1 LSREA
6 AGSAVA
12 RENVIGRFAGAGV
25 AADIGGRR
33 VATVAA
39 AAALLVAGGVA
50 DAAGYRRAGAV
61 LALASLSLT
70 GLPIVWRAV
79 RGLARFESNVDEL
92 VSLAIVASLLLG
104 EWASAAIVAFIMVLG
119 SLIEAFVSARARR
132 HLEALVAAQPRHALR
147 LSDDGGVHQVP
158 IADLRPGDRILVRP
172 GDVIAADG
180 QVEDGE
186 SQVDES
192 LLTGESAPADRGP
205 GDLVSGGTINESGSL
220 TVRVRRVGE
229 ESAHGKVLRLIR
241 EAESHRAP
249 ILRAAEAY
257 ARWFTPGVL
266 TLAGVVWVATG
277 DVQRAVTMLIVGCP
291 CAFVLATPTAIVAAM
306 SRAAREGLLLK
317 GGRYVEGCARVAAIA
332 FDKTGTLTKGEC
344 RVVDVI
350 PCEGGTQ
357 AGLLAA
363 AARLEA
369 AADHPLARAIQSRAA
384 ADGVVVSES
393 LAILREAGLGITG
406 RTGDAS
412 EVWRLGNARF
422 MARHGIDV
430 GPLESSAERLRARGL
445 SIVYVARGD
454 HAKGLLSIEDEV
466 RPEARDVIAELRADG
481 LREVS
486 ILSGDARAVALAV
499 AADVGVEAADVVAEL
514 LPEQKYECVQDL
526 ERRHGRLCYVGD
538 GANDGPA
545 LSVATVG
552 VSLGSRHDTVALE
565 TAAVVLMRNSL
576 SALPFLFR
584 LSRRTTR
591 TINQNLVLFG
601 LMFNAAMLALSSAG
615 VLTPILGALAHN
627 VGSISVV
634 INSARLLLFE
644 RARGRAGSARLP

>member
-1 LSREA
+1 M
-6 AGSAVA
+6 
-12 RENVIGRFAGAGV
+12 IGRFAGAGV

-39 AAALLVAGGVA
+39 AAALLVIGGLV
-50 DAAGYRRAGAV
+50 DAAGHRQAGAA

-79 RGLARFESNVDEL
+79 RGLARLESNVDEL

-119 SLIEAFVSARARR
+119 SLIEEFVSARARR
-132 HLEALVAAQPRHALR
+132 HLEALVAA
-147 LSDDGGVHQVP
+147 
-158 IADLRPGDRILVRP
+158 
-172 GDVIAADG
+172 
-180 QVEDGE
+180 
-186 SQVDES
+186 
-192 LLTGESAPADRGP
+192 
-205 GDLVSGGTINESGSL
+205 
-220 TVRVRRVGE
+220 
-229 ESAHGKVLRLIR
+229 
-241 EAESHRAP
+241 
-249 ILRAAEAY
+249 
-257 ARWFTPGVL
+257 
-266 TLAGVVWVATG
+266 
-277 DVQRAVTMLIVGCP
+277 
-291 CAFVLATPTAIVAAM
+291 M
-306 SRAAREGLLLK
+306 SRAAREGLLVK

-344 RVVDVI
+344 RVMDVV
-350 PCEGGTQ
+350 PTDGSTQ

-369 AADHPLARAIQSRAA
+369 AADHPLARAIQARAVA
-384 ADGVVVSES
+384 EGVAVLES
-393 LAILREAGLGITG
+393 LSILREAGLGITG
-406 RTGDAS
+406 RDGDAG
-412 EVWRLGNARF
+412 EAWRLGNARF

-430 GPLESSAERLRARGL
+430 GRLESDAERLRARGL
-445 SIVYVARGD
+445 SIVYVARGS
-454 HAKGLLSIEDEV
+454 HAQGLLSIEDEV

-481 LREVS
+481 LHRIS
-486 ILSGDARAVALAV
+486 ILSGDARAVTLAV
-499 AADVGVEAADVVAEL
+499 AADVGVDPADVEAEL
-514 LPEQKYECVQDL
+514 LPEQKYDRVQDL
-526 ERRHGRLCYVGD
+526 ERRQGRICYVGD

-576 SALPFLFR
+576 TALPFLFR

-601 LMFNAAMLALSSAG
+601 LMFNAAMLALSSIG
-615 VLTPILGALAHN
+615 ILTPILGAPAHN
-627 VGSISVV
+627 VGSVSVV

-644 RARGRAGSARLP
+644 RAPAVTSSRPPQPPGTA

>member
-1 LSREA
+1 LEA
-6 AGSAVA
+6 AASAVA
-12 RENVIGRFAGAGV
+12 RKNVIGRFASPGV

-39 AAALLVAGGVA
+39 AAALLVMGGLA
-50 DAAGYRRAGAV
+50 DAAGYRRAGAG
-61 LALASLSLT
+61 LELASLSLT

-119 SLIEAFVSARARR
+119 SLIEEFVSARARH

-147 LSDDGGVHQVP
+147 LSDDGAVRQVP
-158 IADLRPGDRILVRP
+158 TADLRPGDRILVRP
-172 GDVIAADG
+172 GDVVAADG

-220 TVRVRRVGE
+220 TVRVRRVGD

-241 EAESHRAP
+241 DAESHRAP

-257 ARWFTPGVL
+257 ARWFTPAVL
-266 TLAGVVWVATG
+266 TLAAVVWVGTG
-277 DVQRAVTMLIVGCP
+277 DAQRAVTMLIVGCP

-306 SRAAREGLLLK
+306 SRAAREGLLVK

-332 FDKTGTLTKGEC
+332 FDKTGTLTKGDC
-344 RVVDVI
+344 RVVDVV
-350 PCEGGTQ
+350 PTMGNTQ
-357 AGLLAA
+357 SGLLAA

-369 AADHPLARAIQSRAA
+369 AADHPLARAIQARAVA
-384 ADGVVVSES
+384 EGVAVSES
-393 LAILREAGLGITG
+393 LSILREAGLGITG
-406 RTGDAS
+406 RDGDAS
-412 EVWRLGNARF
+412 EAWRLGNARF

-430 GPLESSAERLRARGL
+430 GPLEPDANRLRARGL
-445 SIVYVARGD
+445 SIVYVARGS
-454 HAKGLLSIEDEV
+454 HAQGLLSIEDEV

-481 LREVS
+481 LRQIS
-486 ILSGDARAVALAV
+486 ILSGDARAVTLAV
-499 AADVGVEAADVVAEL
+499 AAEVGVDPADVEAEL
-514 LPEQKYECVQDL
+514 LPEQKYDRVQEL
-526 ERRHGRLCYVGD
+526 ERRYGRLCYVGD

-576 SALPFLFR
+576 TALPFLFR

-601 LMFNAAMLALSSAG
+601 LVFNAAMLALSSAG
-615 VLTPILGALAHN
+615 ILTPILGALAHN
-627 VGSISVV
+627 VGSVSVV

-644 RARGRAGSARLP
+644 RRRGRAGSPRLP

>member
-1 LSREA
+1 
-6 AGSAVA
+6 
-12 RENVIGRFAGAGV
+12 VIGRFAG
-25 AADIGGRR
+25 GG
-33 VATVAA
+33 TVAEIGVGRVVTTA
-39 AAALLVAGGVA
+39 AAGALLVAAAVVE
-50 DAAGYRRAGAV
+50 AAGHPGAGAV
-61 LALASLSLT
+61 LALVSLSFT
-70 GLPIVWRAV
+70 GFPIVWRAV
-79 RGLARFESNVDEL
+79 GGLARLESNVDEL
-92 VSLAIVASLLLG
+92 VSLAIAASLVLG
-104 EWASAAIVAFIMVLG
+104 EWTSAAIVAFIMVLG
-119 SLIEAFVSARARR
+119 SLIEEFVSARARR

-158 IADLRPGDRILVRP
+158 TVDLGPGDRILVRP

-192 LLTGESAPADRGP
+192 LLTGESAPVDRGP

-220 TVRVRRVGE
+220 TVRVRRVGDD
-229 ESAHGKVLRLIR
+229 SAHGKVLRLIR
-241 EAESHRAP
+241 DAESHRAP
-249 ILRAAEAY
+249 VLRAAESY

-266 TLAGVVWVATG
+266 TLSGIVWVATG

-306 SRAAREGLLLK
+306 SRAAREGLLIK

-350 PCEGGTQ
+350 PALGSSR

-369 AADHPLARAIQSRAA
+369 AADHPLARAIQARAA
-384 ADGVVVSES
+384 AES
-393 LAILREAGLGITG
+393 VAVTQSLSILREAGLGIAG
-406 RTGDAS
+406 RADDGGEA
-412 EVWRLGNARF
+412 WRLGNARF
-422 MARHGIDV
+422 MARHGIDL
-430 GPLESSAERLRARGL
+430 GRLEPDAERLRAEGL
-445 SIVYVARGD
+445 SIVYVAHGSE
-454 HAKGLLSIEDEV
+454 AKGLFSIEDEV
-466 RPEARDVIAELRADG
+466 RPEAREVIGALRADG
-481 LREVS
+481 LREIR
-486 ILSGDARAVALAV
+486 ILSGDARPVALAV
-499 AADVGVEAADVVAEL
+499 AAAVGVDPADVFAEL
-514 LPEQKYECVQDL
+514 LPQQKYEHVQDL
-526 ERRHGRLCYVGD
+526 ERKYGRLCYVGD

-576 SALPFLFR
+576 SVLPFLFR
-584 LSRRTTR
+584 LSRATTR
-591 TINQNLVLFG
+591 TIHQNLVLFG

-615 VLTPILGALAHN
+615 ILTPILGALAHN
-627 VGSISVV
+627 VGSVSVV
-634 INSARLLLFE
+634 INSARLMLFE
-644 RARGRAGSARLP
+644 RRRDRGAR

>member
-1 LSREA
+1 
-6 AGSAVA
+6 
-12 RENVIGRFAGAGV
+12 VIGRFAGAGV

-39 AAALLVAGGVA
+39 AAALLVTGGIA
-50 DAAGYRRAGAV
+50 DAVGYQRAGAV

-79 RGLARFESNVDEL
+79 RGVARFESNVDEL

-104 EWASAAIVAFIMVLG
+104 EWISAAIVAFIMVLG
-119 SLIEAFVSARARR
+119 SLIEEFVSARARR

-147 LSDDGGVHQVP
+147 LSDDGAVHQVP

-220 TVRVRRVGE
+220 TVRVQRVGDQ
-229 ESAHGKVLRLIR
+229 SAHGTVLRLIR
-241 EAESHRAP
+241 DAESHRAP

-266 TLAGVVWVATG
+266 TLAAVVWVATG

-306 SRAAREGLLLK
+306 SRAAREGLLVK

-350 PCEGGTQ
+350 PAEGGTQ

-369 AADHPLARAIQSRAA
+369 AADHPLARAIQARAA
-384 ADGVVVSES
+384 AEGVAVSES
-393 LAILREAGLGITG
+393 LAILREAGLGISG
-406 RTGDAS
+406 RDADAS

-430 GPLESSAERLRARGL
+430 GPLELHAERLRARGL

-481 LREVS
+481 LRDVS

-499 AADVGVEAADVVAEL
+499 AAEVGVDPADVEAEL
-514 LPEQKYECVQDL
+514 LPEQKYERVQAL

-584 LSRRTTR
+584 LSRKTTR
-591 TINQNLVLFG
+591 TINQNLILFG
-601 LMFNAAMLALSSAG
+601 LIFNAAMLALSSTG

-627 VGSISVV
+627 VGSVSVV

-644 RARGRAGSARLP
+644 VVRGRTGSPRLP

>member
-1 LSREA
+1 M
-6 AGSAVA
+6 
-12 RENVIGRFAGAGV
+12 IGRFADAGTV
-25 AADIGGRR
+25 ADIGARR
-33 VATVAA
+33 VVTTVAA
-39 AAALLVAGGVA
+39 GALLVATA
-50 DAAGYRRAGAV
+50 FAGATGHNAAGAV
-61 LALASLSLT
+61 LGLASLSLT

-92 VSLAIVASLLLG
+92 VSLAIAASLALG
-104 EWASAAIVAFIMVLG
+104 EWTSAAIVAFIMVLG
-119 SLIEAFVSARARR
+119 SLIEEYVSARARR
-132 HLEALVAAQPRHALR
+132 HLEALVAAEPRHALR
-147 LSDDGGVHQVP
+147 VSDDGGVHQVP
-158 IADLRPGDRILVRP
+158 TTELSPGDRILVRP

-180 QVEDGE
+180 QVEGGE

-192 LLTGESAPADRGP
+192 LLTGESAPVDRGP
-205 GDLVSGGTINESGSL
+205 GDLVSGGTVNESGSL
-220 TVRVRRVGE
+220 TVRVRRVGD
-229 ESAHGKVLRLIR
+229 ESAHGKVLRLIKD
-241 EAESHRAP
+241 AELHRAP

-266 TLAGVVWVATG
+266 TLSGVVWMATG

-306 SRAAREGLLLK
+306 SRAAREGLLIK

-350 PCEGGTQ
+350 PAGGCSR

-369 AADHPLARAIQSRAA
+369 AADHPLARAIQARAA
-384 ADGVVVSES
+384 AESVAVTES
-393 LAILREAGLGITG
+393 LSILRDAGLGIAG
-406 RTGDAS
+406 LVEDGGEA
-412 EVWRLGNARF
+412 WRLGNARF

-430 GPLESSAERLRARGL
+430 GRFEPRAGRLRAQGL
-445 SIVYVARGD
+445 SIVYVAHGSE
-454 HAKGLLSIEDEV
+454 AKGLFSIEDEV
-466 RPEARDVIAELRADG
+466 RPEAREVIRELRADG
-481 LREVS
+481 LREVR
-486 ILSGDARAVALAV
+486 ILTGDARPVALAV
-499 AADVGVEAADVVAEL
+499 ADSVGVAPTDVFAEL
-514 LPEQKYECVQDL
+514 LPEQKYQRVQDL
-526 ERRHGRLCYVGD
+526 ERQHGSLCYVGD

-576 SALPFLFR
+576 SGLPFLFR
-584 LSRRTTR
+584 LSRATTR

-601 LMFNAAMLALSSAG
+601 LTFNAAMLALSSAG
-615 VLTPILGALAHN
+615 ILTPILGALAHN
-627 VGSISVV
+627 VGSVSVV
-634 INSARLLLFE
+634 LNSARLLLFE
-644 RARGRAGSARLP
+644 RRRNRAAR

>member
-1 LSREA
+1 M
-6 AGSAVA
+6 
-12 RENVIGRFAGAGV
+12 IGRFAGAGA

-33 VATVAA
+33 AWTVAA
-39 AAALLVAGGVA
+39 AAALIVAAGIT
-50 DAAGYRRAGAV
+50 DAAEYQRAGAV

-79 RGLARFESNVDEL
+79 RGVVRFESNVDEL

-104 EWASAAIVAFIMVLG
+104 EWISAAIVAFIMVLG
-119 SLIEAFVSARARR
+119 SLIEEFVSARARR

-147 LSDDGGVHQVP
+147 LSDDGAVHQVP

-205 GDLVSGGTINESGSL
+205 GDRVSGGTINESGSL
-220 TVRVRRVGE
+220 TVRVARVGA

-241 EAESHRAP
+241 DAESHRAP

-306 SRAAREGLLLK
+306 SRAAREGLLVK

-344 RVVDVI
+344 RVIDVI
-350 PCEGGTQ
+350 PAEGGTQ

-369 AADHPLARAIQSRAA
+369 AADHPLARAIQARAA
-384 ADGVVVSES
+384 AEGVAVSES

-406 RTGDAS
+406 RDADAS

-430 GPLESSAERLRARGL
+430 GPLEPHADRQRDRGL
-445 SIVYVARGD
+445 SIVYVARGG

-499 AADVGVEAADVVAEL
+499 AAEVGVDPADVEAEL
-514 LPEQKYECVQDL
+514 LPEQKYERVQAL
-526 ERRHGRLCYVGD
+526 ERQHGRLCYVGD

-584 LSRRTTR
+584 LSRQTTR
-591 TINQNLVLFG
+591 TINQNLILFG

-627 VGSISVV
+627 VGSVSVV

-644 RARGRAGSARLP
+644 VVRGRAGSPRLP

>member
-1 LSREA
+1 MP
-6 AGSAVA
+6 
-12 RENVIGRFAGAGV
+12 
-25 AADIGGRR
+25 
-33 VATVAA
+33 T
-39 AAALLVAGGVA
+39 
-50 DAAGYRRAGAV
+50 
-61 LALASLSLT
+61 
-70 GLPIVWRAV
+70 
-79 RGLARFESNVDEL
+79 
-92 VSLAIVASLLLG
+92 
-104 EWASAAIVAFIMVLG
+104 
-119 SLIEAFVSARARR
+119 
-132 HLEALVAAQPRHALR
+132 
-147 LSDDGGVHQVP
+147 
-158 IADLRPGDRILVRP
+158 ADLRPGDRILVRP

-220 TVRVRRVGE
+220 TVRVRRVGD

-241 EAESHRAP
+241 DAESHRAP

-306 SRAAREGLLLK
+306 SRAAREGLLVK

-350 PCEGGTQ
+350 PAEGGTQ

-369 AADHPLARAIQSRAA
+369 AADHPLARAIQARAA
-384 ADGVVVSES
+384 AE
-393 LAILREAGLGITG
+393 G
-406 RTGDAS
+406 RG
-412 EVWRLGNARF
+412 RLGEPVDPPRGR
-422 MARHGIDV
+422 ARHHRARRRRGRGV
-430 GPLESSAERLRARGL
+430 AARERALHGPPRHRRRASRAPRRAAAGPRALDRLRRPRG
-445 SIVYVARGD
+445 S

-499 AADVGVEAADVVAEL
+499 AADVGVDPADVEAEL
-514 LPEQKYECVQDL
+514 LPEQKYERVQAL
-526 ERRHGRLCYVGD
+526 ERQHGRLCYVGD

-584 LSRRTTR
+584 LSRTDDADDQSEPDSVRSDVQR
-591 TINQNLVLFG
+591 GHAGAVVGRHPDADPRGARAQRRVGVGGDQLGPPAAVRARRQPRVALLLHARRG
-601 LMFNAAMLALSSAG
+601 LREQRDAHVVAG
-615 VLTPILGALAHN
+615 VEVP
-627 VGSISVV
+627 
-634 INSARLLLFE
+634 
-644 RARGRAGSARLP
+644 ARGVLDPQACRASGTRQAG